1 MMQPPYPPKKLETAG
16 APAGLRLEP
25 PPVSD
30 AIRTIVERL
39 PSARRSFVAWDELPP
54 RHQSQTDDSWTSL
67 PTPLASRTITAPWP
81 DATGRYDAVVLTL
94 HPSREQAVA
103 VAAKRVVSEGQLVHR
118 SLVEMEASSLE
129 VVDARKLKKLTK
141 SALLAKDVEAWQL
154 LKAVRDQRGAEAV
167 WINSPG
173 REDVIVMFI
182 DSLDATMHV
191 RDEAVHEIDKA
202 GNALRV
208 RAIDSL
214 EPRSEPFAMR
224 SSSRLRAGII
234 HIAIAVLAGLL
245 IQPVIALV
253 GLAVGVDVKLPVIVP
268 VLLGSAPA
276 SRSRARRRGSCVP
289 IGGSLR
295 TCSSSPTAWP

>member
-1 MMQPPYPPKKLETAG
+1 M
-16 APAGLRLEP
+16 
-25 PPVSD
+25 
-30 AIRTIVERL
+30 
-39 PSARRSFVAWDELPP
+39 
-54 RHQSQTDDSWTSL
+54 
-67 PTPLASRTITAPWP
+67 
-81 DATGRYDAVVLTL
+81 
-94 HPSREQAVA
+94 
-103 VAAKRVVSEGQLVHR
+103 
-118 SLVEMEASSLE
+118 
-129 VVDARKLKKLTK
+129 
-141 SALLAKDVEAWQL
+141 LAKDVEAWQL

-202 GNALRV
+202 GNASRV

-268 VLLGSAPA
+268 VLLGLGAGLAIAGPA
-276 SRSRARRRGSCVP
+276 TRKLRAYRRSRTR
-289 IGGSLR
+289 
-295 TCSSSPTAWP
+295 SSSPTAWP